1 LAGSALMRGKVP
13 LLSVNW
19 MKGGEYVELV
29 LTTTKNG
36 HVDGSP
42 SHRSLDLHQHRDT
55 LDFSHWIGVVNAN
68 ETIYFRDD
76 SFGITLEYLSGKY
89 SIDV

>member
-1 LAGSALMRGKVP
+1 MEFHVEAVTLTGLALMRGKVP

-19 MKGGEYVELV
+19 MKEGEYVELV
-29 LTTTKNG
+29 LTTTKDG

-55 LDFSHWIGVVNAN
+55 LDVSHWIDIVSAN
-68 ETIYFRDD
+68 E
-76 SFGITLEYLSGKY
+76 
-89 SIDV
+89 SIF